1 MMKKP
6 SAFFEVKWGK
16 LSYRE
21 AERLLNAL
29 RAKAKHVG
37 VGWHV
42 KGEEKERQECYGI
55 IVESIEGKEEHSN
68 QGLWSMI

>member
-1 MMKKP
+1 MIKKLI
-6 SAFFEVKWGK
+6 AFFEVKWGK

-29 RAKAKHVG
+29 RDKAKHVG

-55 IVESIEGKEEHSN
+55 IAKALKAKKN
-68 QGLWSMI
+68 WSMI